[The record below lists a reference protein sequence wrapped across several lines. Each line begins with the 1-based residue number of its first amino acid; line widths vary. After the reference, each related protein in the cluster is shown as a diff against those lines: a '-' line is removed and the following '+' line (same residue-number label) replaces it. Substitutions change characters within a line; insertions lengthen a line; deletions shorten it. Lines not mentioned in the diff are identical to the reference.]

1 MLRELKI
8 ENLAIIKE
16 LDLEFGSGLNMLTG
30 ETGAGKSIILDG
42 INLLIGEKVSLDMI
56 RSDADQLMAE
66 GVFEISDDTEE
77 ALREIGIEV
86 EDREVIVRRE
96 LDRGG
101 KGKAYLNGKR
111 VPVATLREV
120 MESVVDLVGQHAH
133 QMLLE
138 KRHHLKL
145 IDKFLDEDG
154 MELKKELEQITAKY
168 WQIIRELEEIEKIK
182 TDAKEKRELY
192 EFQLEEI
199 REVSL
204 VEGEDEQLEEE
215 YKRLFNAGKIKEN
228 LTKAVLLLKENEQN
242 ALSMISQSKNSIE
255 YISKYSREYE
265 EILEKL
271 ENCYYEL
278 QEGVYAI
285 ENAASDIESDEG
297 RLNKIVDRLDKINT
311 LKKKH
316 GSTISEVIEYG
327 NRIEEKLSVIDSNSI
342 EESRITKEK
351 TEILGKFY
359 EKSKKLSQKRRE
371 IAKEIEYRLI
381 EHLREL
387 NMSGVRFQTCFEEKE
402 DISKDGLDSV
412 EFMISTNIGEEL
424 KPLSKI
430 VSGGEVSRIML
441 ALKAIFSQVDKI
453 PILIFDEIDTG
464 IGGETVRKVAEKL
477 KKISENVQVLCIT
490 HSPQIAAKGSEQF
503 YIEKTVENGKTET
516 KVEKLSDEGRVKE
529 IARMLAGENI
539 SEAVINHAK
548 ELLKEGL

>member
-56 RSDADQLMAE
+56 RSDAEQLMAE
-66 GVFEISDDTEE
+66 GVFEISDDTEA

-182 TDAKEKRELY
+182 KDAKEKRELY

-199 REVSL
+199 REVSP

-297 RLNKIVDRLDKINT
+297 RLNKIVDRLDKINS

-316 GSTISEVIEYG
+316 GAAISEVIEYG
-327 NRIEEKLSVIDSNSI
+327 KSIEEKLSVIDSNSI

-351 TEILGKFY
+351 TEILAKFY

-387 NMSGVRFQTCFEEKE
+387 NMSGVRFQTCFEEKD

-516 KVEKLSDEGRVKE
+516 KVERLSDEGRVKE